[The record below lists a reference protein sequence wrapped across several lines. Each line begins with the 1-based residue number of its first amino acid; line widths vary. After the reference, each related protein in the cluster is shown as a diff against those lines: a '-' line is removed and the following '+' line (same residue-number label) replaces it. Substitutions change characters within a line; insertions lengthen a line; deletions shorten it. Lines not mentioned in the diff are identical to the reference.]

1 MVRRKARNMLN
12 RSDDTAYDQDSLA
25 LRLVELLNGDQVIAK
40 LKDSLFPKELTTT
53 IDQLNDRICR
63 LNEKLDLKD
72 EHIKS
77 LENRIV
83 IRVRQHRTIFT
94 QSEPPC
100 VRHSGG
106 ERRQGYR
113 QDSAGRIQRQTR
125 HGATPAAQRP
135 GGVTAWDERQ
145 TTARGLAGLDPSS
158 SGLAVNAS
166 ATPCIA
172 PALG

>member
-53 IDQLNDRICR
+53 IDQLNDRIRR

-83 IRVRQHRTIFT
+83 TRVRKRQHRTIFT

-106 ERRQGYR
+106 ERRQGCR
-113 QDSAGRIQRQTR
+113 QDSAGRIQPQTR
-125 HGATPAAQRP
+125 
-135 GGVTAWDERQ
+135 V
-145 TTARGLAGLDPSS
+145 
-158 SGLAVNAS
+158 
-166 ATPCIA
+166 CIH
-172 PALG
+172 